1 MRGSLRAIA
10 LSIVLILAS
19 TTAVAQLTVDT
30 DAMQYSQG
38 DIVTITVHNAGPSL
52 ALFASS
58 PPCFIY
64 RIDTLECVYGCVGLP
79 ILWEMSVGETI
90 VTVYDPS
97 EDANPDPIGW
107 YRVEL
112 NGTSSDP
119 GSILHCDY
127 RMLEVVPIGSGSWS
141 GVKALYR

>member
-1 MRGSLRAIA
+1 MSR
-10 LSIVLILAS
+10 SIRILILSAIS
-19 TTAVAQLTVDT
+19 CIAAATAQAQLTVDT
-30 DAMQYSQG
+30 DAAQYSQS

-64 RIDTLECVYGCVGLP
+64 RIDTLECVYGCFGLP
-79 ILWEMSVGETI
+79 ILWEMNVGETI
-90 VTVYDPS
+90 VLAYDPL
-97 EDANPDPIGW
+97 EDAGPDPIGW

-112 NGTSSDP
+112 NGTSIDP
-119 GSILHCDY
+119 GTILHRDY
-127 RMLEVVPIGSGSWS
+127 QVLEIVPVGNGSWS